1 MIETT
6 TTIEV
11 RRPADEVFA
20 YISDMPNN
28 PQWQSGMK
36 SCRWTTEPPIA
47 VGSRYDQL
55 ATFLGKVIT
64 SRFEVVE
71 YEPGRCIRIVTY
83 ESTFGLDITR
93 MVEPVDETTC
103 RVTAIVKGEQAGV
116 FKLFGPLLS
125 KMVASSVRRDYE
137 ALQDILEGN

>member
-20 YISDMPNN
+20 YISDMSNN